1 MKKCGLFL
9 LLIFVLIGSTTFAES
24 IHFTDNLYKL
34 KDVNKPEAQNT
45 VENTYYTNNEN
56 KTKWTSR
63 FEVLYNS
70 GISNPLKYA
79 QQTCKEI
86 ENNDKLLLLKFVQN
100 KKQNIALIS
109 YLETSELN
117 GEAVF
122 IYNIFKYQNHNKKGL
137 NILRYEKVYQ
147 TPNKTAIINMT
158 EEIRKI
164 NDDYMERMI
173 ITPIPE
179 IITDDIKGQ

>member
-1 MKKCGLFL
+1 MKKCGLYL
-9 LLIFVLIGSTTFAES
+9 LLMFIFIGNIAFAES

-34 KDVNKPEAQNT
+34 KTVNKPESQNSI
-45 VENTYYTNNEN
+45 ENIYYTNNEN
-56 KTKWTSR
+56 KNKWSDR
-63 FEVLYNS
+63 FEVYYYPE
-70 GISNPLKYA
+70 ISNSLKYA
-79 QQTCKEI
+79 QQSCKEI

-109 YLETSELN
+109 YLETSEQN
-117 GEAVF
+117 GQPVF
-122 IYNIFKYQNHNKKGL
+122 IYNIFKYQNTSKKGL
-137 NILRYEKVYQ
+137 NVLRFEKVYQ
-147 TPNKTAIINMT
+147 TPDKTSIINMT

-179 IITDDIKGQ
+179 IITDDIQK